1 MEAIDLNAAYT
12 AFANEGATLFAQGK
26 HMAAFTCFWKAFRI
40 RPGAPVNLFNL
51 GRTMEQLKDPRAED
65 FYIAAAG
72 QGNADALYQL
82 ATIYMASGRTEAA
95 VEPLRVYLKSKPE
108 EGGRT
113 QWARKTLHT
122 LYPVTR
128 LELVWKN
135 PEKPNTLG
143 PNHGAGVASES
154 ATESRTRNQ

>member
-12 AFANEGATLFAQGK
+12 SFVNEGATLFAQGK
-26 HMAAFTCFWKAFRI
+26 YKAALDCFWKAFRF
-40 RPGAPVNLFNL
+40 RPGAPVVLFNL
-51 GRTMEQLKDPRAED
+51 ARAMDELKDPRAED

-72 QGNADALYQL
+72 QGNADSLYQL

-108 EGGRT
+108 GGRT
-113 QWARKTLHT
+113 QWARMTLHT
-122 LYPVTR
+122 LCPVTR

-143 PNHGAGVASES
+143 LNHGAGVASES
-154 ATESRTRNQ
+154 ATENRTRNQ